1 MTKPTYKKDKVSL
14 PLLTVPFTGTALLKE
29 KNVYYI
35 KVNLAR
41 RKVDA
46 YAGPTAKHR
55 IIKDFANH
63 LQKHL
68 HLHGGNG
75 KFFDVKAFQDTF
87 RGWFK
92 ALIAK
97 DARTYSI
104 HDEKDAI
111 TQGRALIESFLPIG
125 TPSPAPTPAPAPIAF
140 PLHNT
145 KPVLSVDPVKPLEAV
160 EQVVKL
166 LLKDGSDVVVSFKEK
181 LTEQDIDMLC
191 AYLKYKVL

>member
-1 MTKPTYKKDKVSL
+1 MTKPTYKKDKVAL
-14 PLLTVPFTGTALLKE
+14 PLLTVPFPETVLLKE
-29 KNVYYI
+29 KNVYYM
-35 KVNLAR
+35 KVSVNQ
-41 RKVDA
+41 RKILA

-111 TQGRALIESFLPIG
+111 AQGRALIESFMPLG
-125 TPSPAPTPAPAPIAF
+125 TPSPAAAPAPAPIAF
-140 PLHNT
+140 PLNT
-145 KPVLSVDPVKPLEAV
+145 KPVLAVDPAKPLEAV
-160 EQVVKL
+160 EVVKL

>member
-1 MTKPTYKKDKVSL
+1 MTKPTYKKDKVAL
-14 PLLTVPFTGTALLKE
+14 PLLTVPFPETVLLKE
-29 KNVYYI
+29 KNVYYM
-35 KVNLAR
+35 KVSVNQ
-41 RKVDA
+41 RKILA

-55 IIKDFANH
+55 IIKDFASN

-111 TQGRALIESFLPIG
+111 AQGRALIESFMPIG
-125 TPSPAPTPAPAPIAF
+125 TPSPAPTPAPAPTAF

-145 KPVLSVDPVKPLEAV
+145 KPVLAVEPAKPLEAA

-166 LLKDGSDVVVSFKEK
+166 LLKDGSDVVVSYKEK